1 MPIIRASSPPPSTR
15 PLQALDQLG
24 AQASTAPLI
33 FITHSIPMSM
43 ADSAGPPPR
52 DPDGAYVGWHRAVAA
67 EVTRQVAARRGTEHS
82 WELAYCSRSG
92 PPSQPWLEPDVNDR
106 LVDLAE
112 AGVDAVV
119 LVPIGFV
126 SDHME
131 VIFDLDTEAAAT
143 AAKLGL
149 AFARAATAGDH
160 PAFVGALVDLMVER
174 AAVARGETTGT
185 PVIEG
190 GTVGWFECAPG
201 CCPNLREPGRGAL
214 CQRP

>member
-1 MPIIRASSPPPSTR
+1 M
-15 PLQALDQLG
+15 L
-24 AQASTAPLI
+24 

-43 ADSAGPPPR
+43 AESAGPPPR
-52 DPDGAYVGWHRAVAA
+52 DPDGAYVGWHRSVAA
-67 EVTRQVAARRGTEHS
+67 EVARQVAARRGTEHS

-106 LVDLAE
+106 LADLAE
-112 AGVDAVV
+112 SGADAVV

-143 AAKLGL
+143 ATKLGL
-149 AFARAATAGDH
+149 AFSRAATAGDH
-160 PAFVGALVDLMVER
+160 PAFVAALVDLMVER
-174 AAVARGETTGT
+174 AAAARGETPGM

-190 GTVGWFECAPG
+190 GTVGWYECAPG

-214 CQRP
+214 CQRR